1 MKKIILFIF
10 FVLFSTNAFSIIYP
24 ITPKYV
30 SLKKNK
36 VNLRWN
42 ASLDAPIHF
51 IYQKKGLPV
60 LIINEHGNWKK
71 IRDVGGTEGW
81 IHRSMLSNKKTFIN
95 KKKQIHKKYI
105 DAVSTI
111 KGLEI
116 IPTPDYA
123 KNNYWLNILYI
134 DEKKYH
140 KSKKRLINQFL
151 NNNIQVRPIWHL
163 NHMQKPYKNCQSYKI
178 IYANKLVKNCICLP
192 SSFGFISTLPTN
204 FISS

>member
-30 SLKKNK
+30 SLKKNI

-95 KKKQIHKKYI
+95 KKKQNLIKYLEKKDLVIAIVNKDVVGRIVKCENHYCL
-105 DAVSTI
+105 VKI
-111 KGLEI
+111 KGYKGWLEKEFLWGI
-116 IPTPDYA
+116 K
-123 KNNYWLNILYI
+123 KN
-134 DEKKYH
+134 
-140 KSKKRLINQFL
+140 
-151 NNNIQVRPIWHL
+151 
-163 NHMQKPYKNCQSYKI
+163 
-178 IYANKLVKNCICLP
+178 
-192 SSFGFISTLPTN
+192 
-204 FISS
+204 